1 MVSAA
6 PVALIPT
13 LALSSSTRTAANSRA
28 MMATPTT
35 KPKPKP
41 SKSILKTHVSAPPAS
56 AIGQKRKRVDMAM
69 SSTAISDLGLSSDD
83 QDAEEEGNANSPV
96 ATTHPPVAKKRA
108 RVKFEIDMPS
118 HSNKQQQR
126 QEQDDDGDEKK
137 GIENTRNEKSTAM
150 VREEVRRAIQRHLM
164 GDSEAYDRVKEIFT
178 ADPTELEDD
187 GSPVYDLPSPTSL
200 RNHLLG
206 LFSNV
211 SALDGSCS
219 GLVHAVLRS
228 EWLGRDEEYVKLFV
242 RFLGTLAAA
251 RGTYL
256 NSVLRVLV
264 HGLRQ
269 AGPRTGKLPGYAIVY
284 PSEIYDRVHMAIKY
298 IVQLIPAGSGAL
310 SPLIASSFPHDTD
323 TAKAHIVYTRNI
335 IKIVDYAPELRS
347 DILALITEKL
357 VKIDVQFQVDLEDA
371 DEDIDDDN
379 PVAISS
385 PEAIALGD
393 EDDEESDT
401 DTLASDDD
409 DISDI
414 ESQRAKQRADTKQK
428 IDYMIDILFEYYSI
442 AFTNGTVDEK
452 ETVHDLLLSHFQT
465 LILPTYRSRHT
476 QFLLFHYSQ
485 SSPIFIDRFAT
496 TCVQIIFS
504 RSEPT
509 IIRQY
514 AAAYLA
520 SFVARGAHVS
530 SEVVRDVF
538 DLLGT
543 HLQNLQAEYEPT
555 CRGPDLKRYGPFYS
569 TAQALLYIFCFRW
582 RDLTT
587 AALDADTTTTPA
599 SSTWLYDLDLD
610 DARFPPQIK
619 NVLSPAINSKLNP
632 LKICSPAIVSEFARL
647 THHLHFMYLYTLI
660 ETNKRIR
667 ISSFRSR
674 AMLAMQSR
682 FGNVEREI
690 KADDDLGPQL
700 DAYFP
705 FDPYHLPRSR
715 RWVVDD
721 YLEWRGI
728 PGVDDREDEDEFDD
742 DETTDGS
749 VAVNDEV
756 ESEEEGMTGTDE
768 D

>member
-1 MVSAA
+1 MVSAV
-6 PVALIPT
+6 PVLLAPT
-13 LALSSSTRTAANSRA
+13 LALPSTKAAGNPRTMTTPSS
-28 MMATPTT
+28 
-35 KPKPKP
+35 KLKP
-41 SKSILKTHVSAPPAS
+41 SKSILKTPTSTPATS
-56 AIGQKRKRVDMAM
+56 TIGHKRKRVEMDM
-69 SSTAISDLGLSSDD
+69 SSGSLSDLGMSSDEQDDDD
-83 QDAEEEGNANSPV
+83 QGATSPM
-96 ATTHPPVAKKRA
+96 TIPSSPAKKRA
-108 RVKFEIDMPS
+108 RVTFEMDMP
-118 HSNKQQQR
+118 NNRQQQ
-126 QEQDDDGDEKK
+126 DEERKK
-137 GIENTRNEKSTAM
+137 NGSGNSNRGAGAAEKSTAM

-178 ADPTELEDD
+178 ADPKELEDD

-219 GLVHAVLRS
+219 GLVHAVLGS
-228 EWLGRDEEYVKLFV
+228 EWLGRDPAYVKLFV

-269 AGPRTGKLPGYAIVY
+269 VGPRVGKLPGYPVVY
-284 PSEIYDRVHMAIKY
+284 PSEIYARVHMAIRY
-298 IVQLIPAGSGAL
+298 IIQLIPAGSGAL
-310 SPLIASSFPHDTD
+310 SPLIASSFPYDTD

-335 IKIVDYAPELRS
+335 IKIISYAPELRS
-347 DILALITEKL
+347 DILALVTEKL

-371 DEDIDDDN
+371 DEDIDDDD
-379 PVAISS
+379 PAARSS
-385 PEAIALGD
+385 AEAMAFDD
-393 EDDEESDT
+393 EDDDDSDSET
-401 DTLASDDD
+401 VASDDD
-409 DISDI
+409 DLNDI
-414 ESQRAKQRADTKQK
+414 EAQRAKKRADTKQK
-428 IDYMIDILFEYYSI
+428 IDFMIDILFEYYSGP
-442 AFTNGTVDEK
+442 FNNGTVDEK
-452 ETVHDLLLSHFQT
+452 ETANDLLLSHFQT
-465 LILPTYRSRHT
+465 IILPTYRSRHT

-504 RSEPT
+504 KSQPT

-543 HLQNLQAEYEPT
+543 HLKNLQTEYEPT

-587 AALDADTTTTPA
+587 AALEADTTTTTPA
-599 SSTWLYDLDLD
+599 SSAWLDNLDLD

-619 NVLSPAINSKLNP
+619 DVLHTAINSKLNP
-632 LKICSPAIVSEFARL
+632 LKICSPAIVAEFARL
-647 THHLHFMYLYTLI
+647 THHLGFMYLYSLI
-660 ETNKRIR
+660 ETNKRVR
-667 ISSFRSR
+667 ISSFRSLT
-674 AMLAMQSR
+674 ALAMESR
-682 FGNVEREI
+682 FGHVEREI
-690 KADDDLGPQL
+690 KADDDMGPQL

-742 DETTDGS
+742 DETSDGS
-749 VAVNDEV
+749 FSGDEGV
-756 ESEEEGMTGTDE
+756 DSEQGGETGTGTDE

>member
-1 MVSAA
+1 MVSAV
-6 PVALIPT
+6 PVLLAPT
-13 LALSSSTRTAANSRA
+13 LGNTRSMTTPSS
-28 MMATPTT
+28 
-35 KPKPKP
+35 KLKP
-41 SKSILKTHVSAPPAS
+41 SKSILKTPRSTPATS
-56 AIGQKRKRVDMAM
+56 TIGQKRKRVEMVM
-69 SSTAISDLGLSSDD
+69 SSGTISDLGISSDD
-83 QDAEEEGNANSPV
+83 MDDDEQGGSTSPV
-96 ATTHPPVAKKRA
+96 TIPSSPAKKRA
-108 RVKFEIDMPS
+108 RVTFEIDMPNNRQRRDEGGGKNGVGN
-118 HSNKQQQR
+118 SNR
-126 QEQDDDGDEKK
+126 GA
-137 GIENTRNEKSTAM
+137 GAGAGTTEKSTAM

-178 ADPTELEDD
+178 ADPKELEDD

-219 GLVHAVLRS
+219 GLVHAVLGS
-228 EWLGRDEEYVKLFV
+228 EWLGRDEGYVKLFV

-269 AGPRTGKLPGYAIVY
+269 VGPRVGKLPGYPVVY
-284 PSEIYDRVHMAIKY
+284 PSEIYARVHMAIRY
-298 IVQLIPAGSGAL
+298 IIQLIPAGSGAL
-310 SPLIASSFPHDTD
+310 SPLIASSFPYDTD

-335 IKIVDYAPELRS
+335 IKIIDYAPELRS
-347 DILALITEKL
+347 DILSLVTEKL

-379 PVAISS
+379 LVAMSS
-385 PEAIALGD
+385 PEAMALGD
-393 EDDEESDT
+393 EDDDEDSDT
-401 DTLASDDD
+401 DTVASDDD
-409 DISDI
+409 LSDI
-414 ESQRAKQRADTKQK
+414 EAQRAKQRADTKQK
-428 IDYMIDILFEYYSI
+428 IDFMIDILFEYYSPL
-442 AFTNGTVDEK
+442 FNDGTVDEK
-452 ETVHDLLLSHFQT
+452 ETANDLLLSHFQT
-465 LILPTYRSRHT
+465 IILPTYRSRHT
-476 QFLLFHYSQ
+476 QFILFHYSQ

-504 RSEPT
+504 KSQPT

-543 HLQNLQAEYEPT
+543 HLKNLQNEYEPT

-587 AALDADTTTTPA
+587 AALEADITITPA
-599 SSTWLYDLDLD
+599 SSDWLDNLDLD

-619 NVLSPAINSKLNP
+619 DVLHQAINSKLNP

-647 THHLHFMYLYTLI
+647 THHLGFMYLYSLI
-660 ETNKRIR
+660 ETNKRVR
-667 ISSFRSR
+667 ISSFRSLT
-674 AMLAMQSR
+674 ALAMESR
-682 FGNVEREI
+682 FGHVERET
-690 KADDDLGPQL
+690 KADDDMGPQL

-715 RWVVDD
+715 RWVVND

-742 DETTDGS
+742 DETSDGS
-749 VAVNDEV
+749 FSGLEEV
-756 ESEEEGMTGTDE
+756 DSEEEGETGTDE

>member
-1 MVSAA
+1 MVSAVPVLLA
-6 PVALIPT
+6 PTVVNP
-13 LALSSSTRTAANSRA
+13 RA
-28 MMATPTT
+28 MPTPSS
-35 KPKPKP
+35 KLKP
-41 SKSILKTHVSAPPAS
+41 SKSILKTSTSTPATS
-56 AIGQKRKRVDMAM
+56 TIGQKRKRVEMDM
-69 SSTAISDLGLSSDD
+69 SSGSISDLGISSDD
-83 QDAEEEGNANSPV
+83 LDDEEQGGTSPV
-96 ATTHPPVAKKRA
+96 TIPSSPAKKRA
-108 RVKFEIDMPS
+108 RVTFEMDMPNTN
-118 HSNKQQQR
+118 HRQQR
-126 QEQDDDGDEKK
+126 RDEEAEQH
-137 GIENTRNEKSTAM
+137 GIGSNNPGPGPGPGAGAAAAEKSIAM

-178 ADPTELEDD
+178 ADPKELEDD

-219 GLVHAVLRS
+219 GLVHAVLGS
-228 EWLGRDEEYVKLFV
+228 EWLGRDEGYVKLFV

-269 AGPRTGKLPGYAIVY
+269 VGPRVGKLPGYPVVY
-284 PSEIYDRVHMAIKY
+284 PSEIYARVHMAIRY
-298 IVQLIPAGSGAL
+298 IIQLIPAGSGAL
-310 SPLIASSFPHDTD
+310 SPLIASSFPYDTD

-335 IKIVDYAPELRS
+335 IKIIDYAPELRS
-347 DILALITEKL
+347 DILALVTEKL

-379 PVAISS
+379 PVAMSS

-393 EDDEESDT
+393 EYDDEDSDT
-401 DTLASDDD
+401 ETIASEDDD
-409 DISDI
+409 LSDI
-414 ESQRAKQRADTKQK
+414 EAQRAKQRVDTKQK
-428 IDYMIDILFEYYSI
+428 IDFMIDILFEYYSVP
-442 AFTNGTVDEK
+442 FNYGTVDEK
-452 ETVHDLLLSHFQT
+452 ETANDLLLSHFQT
-465 LILPTYRSRHT
+465 IILPTYRSRHT

-504 RSEPT
+504 KSQPT

-543 HLQNLQAEYEPT
+543 HLKNLQNEYEPT

-587 AALDADTTTTPA
+587 AALEADITITPA
-599 SSTWLYDLDLD
+599 SSDWLDNLDLD

-619 NVLSPAINSKLNP
+619 DVLHPAINSKLNP

-647 THHLHFMYLYTLI
+647 THHLGFMYLYSLI
-660 ETNKRIR
+660 ETNKRVR
-667 ISSFRSR
+667 ISSFRSLT
-674 AMLAMQSR
+674 ALAMESR
-682 FGNVEREI
+682 FGHVERET
-690 KADDDLGPQL
+690 KADDDMGPQL

-715 RWVVDD
+715 RWVVGD

-728 PGVDDREDEDEFDD
+728 PGVDDRKDEDEFDD
-742 DETTDGS
+742 DETSDASFTG
-749 VAVNDEV
+749 DEGAD
-756 ESEEEGMTGTDE
+756 SEEQGETGTGTDE

>member
-1 MVSAA
+1 MVASVPVLLA
-6 PVALIPT
+6 PS
-13 LALSSSTRTAANSRA
+13 LALSSTKISANSRA
-28 MMATPTT
+28 MTAPSS
-35 KPKPKP
+35 KLKP
-41 SKSILKTHVSAPPAS
+41 SKSILKPPTS
-56 AIGQKRKRVDMAM
+56 TPTTSTIGQKRKRSQMDM
-69 SSTAISDLGLSSDD
+69 SSTTISDMGISSDEAD
-83 QDAEEEGNANSPV
+83 DDDDERNVSP
-96 ATTHPPVAKKRA
+96 TTSSFSAKKRA
-108 RVKFEIDMPS
+108 RVKFEMDMLNNEQQYEKNGFNNN
-118 HSNKQQQR
+118 SN
-126 QEQDDDGDEKK
+126 
-137 GIENTRNEKSTAM
+137 TEKSAAM

-178 ADPTELEDD
+178 ADPKELEDD
-187 GSPVYDLPSPTSL
+187 DSPVYDVPSPVTL

-219 GLVHAVLRS
+219 GLVHAVLGS
-228 EWLGRDEEYVKLFV
+228 EWLGRDEGYVKLFV
-242 RFLGTLAAA
+242 RFMGTLAAA

-256 NSVLRVLV
+256 NSVLKVLV

-269 AGPRTGKLPGYAIVY
+269 VGPRVGKIPGYPVVY
-284 PSEIYDRVHMAIKY
+284 PSEIYSRVHMAIRY
-298 IVQLIPAGSGAL
+298 IIQLIPAGSGAL
-310 SPLIASSFPHDTD
+310 SPMIAATFPHDTD
-323 TAKAHIVYTRNI
+323 TPKAHIVYTRNI
-335 IKIVDYAPELRS
+335 LKIIDYAPELRS
-347 DILALITEKL
+347 DILALVTEKL

-371 DEDIDDDN
+371 DEDMDDEN
-379 PVAISS
+379 NAPEMSS

-393 EDDEESDT
+393 EDDEASDM
-401 DTLASDDD
+401 DTEASDDD
-409 DISDI
+409 DINDI
-414 ESQRAKQRADTKQK
+414 ESQLAKKRAGTKQK
-428 IDYMIDILFEYYSI
+428 IDYMIDLLFEYYSLP
-442 AFTNGTVDEK
+442 FTNGTVDEK
-452 ETVHDLLLSHFQT
+452 ENAHDLLLSHFQT
-465 LILPTYRSRHT
+465 IILPTYRSRHT

-504 RSEPT
+504 KSQPT
-509 IIRQY
+509 ILRQY

-543 HLQNLQAEYEPT
+543 HLQNLRSEYEPT

-587 AALDADTTTTPA
+587 AALEADISTTPA
-599 SSTWLYDLDLD
+599 SSDWLDNLDLD

-619 NVLSPAINSKLNP
+619 EVLIRAIYSKLNP

-647 THHLHFMYLYTLI
+647 THHLAFMYVYPLI
-660 ETNKRIR
+660 ETNKRLR
-667 ISSFRSR
+667 ISSFRSLT
-674 AMLAMQSR
+674 ALAMESR
-682 FGNVEREI
+682 FGHVEREI

-715 RWVVDD
+715 RWIVND

-728 PGVDDREDEDEFDD
+728 PGVDDREEDDEFDEDE
-742 DETTDGS
+742 TDGS
-749 VAVNDEV
+749 LTADEGV
-756 ESEEEGMTGTDE
+756 DSEGQDETGTDE

>member
-6 PVALIPT
+6 PVALVPT

-28 MMATPTT
+28 MMATPPTKP

-41 SKSILKTHVSAPPAS
+41 SKSILKTHVSTPPAS
-56 AIGQKRKRVDMAM
+56 AIGQKRKRV
-69 SSTAISDLGLSSDD
+69 AISDLGLSSDD
-83 QDAEEEGNANSPV
+83 QDAEEEGNASSPV
-96 ATTHPPVAKKRA
+96 ARTHPPVAKKRA
-108 RVKFEIDMPS
+108 RVKFEMDMPS

-126 QEQDDDGDEKK
+126 QEQDDDDDGDDDGDEKK

-150 VREEVRRAIQRHLM
+150 VREEVRRAIQRHLI
-164 GDSEAYDRVKEIFT
+164 GDSEAYDRVKEIFA

-284 PSEIYDRVHMAIKY
+284 PSEIYARVHMAIN
-298 IVQLIPAGSGAL
+298 
-310 SPLIASSFPHDTD
+310 FPHDTD

-335 IKIVDYAPELRS
+335 IKIIDYAPELRS
-347 DILALITEKL
+347 DILALITE
-357 VKIDVQFQVDLEDA
+357 
-371 DEDIDDDN
+371 N
-379 PVAISS
+379 
-385 PEAIALGD
+385 
-393 EDDEESDT
+393 
-401 DTLASDDD
+401 
-409 DISDI
+409 
-414 ESQRAKQRADTKQK
+414 
-428 IDYMIDILFEYYSI
+428 
-442 AFTNGTVDEK
+442 
-452 ETVHDLLLSHFQT
+452 
-465 LILPTYRSRHT
+465 SRT

-587 AALDADTTTTPA
+587 AALDADITTTPA
-599 SSTWLYDLDLD
+599 SSAWLYDLDLD

-674 AMLAMQSR
+674 AVLAMQSR

-749 VAVNDEV
+749 VTVNDEV

>member
-1 MVSAA
+1 MTT
-6 PVALIPT
+6 P
-13 LALSSSTRTAANSRA
+13 SS
-28 MMATPTT
+28 
-35 KPKPKP
+35 KLKP
-41 SKSILKTHVSAPPAS
+41 SKSILKPPTS
-56 AIGQKRKRVDMAM
+56 TPTTSNIGQKRKRVEMDM
-69 SSTAISDLGLSSDD
+69 SSTTTSDMGISSDD
-83 QDAEEEGNANSPV
+83 EDDENDEHASPM
-96 ATTHPPVAKKRA
+96 TSPPPLKKRA
-108 RVKFEIDMPS
+108 RVKFEMDMPNIK
-118 HSNKQQQR
+118 HQ
-126 QEQDDDGDEKK
+126 DEKK
-137 GIENTRNEKSTAM
+137 NNSNAEKSTAM
-150 VREEVRRAIQRHLM
+150 VREEVRRAIQRHLT

-178 ADPTELEDD
+178 ADPKELEDD
-187 GSPVYDLPSPTSL
+187 GSPVYDVPSPTSL

-219 GLVHAVLRS
+219 GLVHAVLGS
-228 EWLGRDEEYVKLFV
+228 EWLGRDEGYVKLFV
-242 RFLGTLAAA
+242 RFMGTLAAA

-256 NSVLRVLV
+256 NSVLKVLV
-264 HGLRQ
+264 HGFRQ
-269 AGPRTGKLPGYAIVY
+269 VGPRIGKLPGYPVVY
-284 PSEIYDRVHMAIKY
+284 PSEIYARVHMATRY
-298 IVQLIPAGSGAL
+298 IIQLIPAGSGAL
-310 SPLIASSFPHDTD
+310 SPLIAASFPHDTD

-335 IKIVDYAPELRS
+335 IKIIDYAPELRS
-347 DILALITEKL
+347 DILGLVTEKL

-379 PVAISS
+379 IPAMSS

-401 DTLASDDD
+401 DTVASDDD
-409 DISDI
+409 DISDL
-414 ESQRAKQRADTKQK
+414 ESQRAKKRAETKQK
-428 IDYMIDILFEYYSI
+428 IDYMIDILFEYYSLP
-442 AFTNGTVDEK
+442 FTKGTVDEK
-452 ETVHDLLLSHFQT
+452 ETANDLLLSHFQT
-465 LILPTYRSRHT
+465 IILPTYRSRHT
-476 QFLLFHYSQ
+476 QFLLFHFSQ

-504 RSEPT
+504 KSQPT
-509 IIRQY
+509 ILRQY

-543 HLQNLQAEYEPT
+543 HLQNLRSEYEPT

-587 AALDADTTTTPA
+587 AALEADVSITPA
-599 SSTWLYDLDLD
+599 SSSNWLDNLDLD

-619 NVLSPAINSKLNP
+619 EVLVRAVYSKLNP

-647 THHLHFMYLYTLI
+647 THHLAFMYVYPLI
-660 ETNKRIR
+660 ETNKRLR
-667 ISSFRSR
+667 ISSFRSLT
-674 AMLAMQSR
+674 AMAMESR
-682 FGNVEREI
+682 FGHVEREI

-715 RWVVDD
+715 RWIVND

-728 PGVDDREDEDEFDD
+728 PGVDDREEEDEFDD
-742 DETTDGS
+742 DETDGS
-749 VAVNDEV
+749 LTADEGV
-756 ESEEEGMTGTDE
+756 ESEEEGETGTDE

>member
-1 MVSAA
+1 MVSAVPVLLA
-6 PVALIPT
+6 PTAV
-13 LALSSSTRTAANSRA
+13 LSSTKTAANSRA
-28 MMATPTT
+28 MTTPSS
-35 KPKPKP
+35 KLKP
-41 SKSILKTHVSAPPAS
+41 SKSILKPPTS
-56 AIGQKRKRVDMAM
+56 TPTTSNIGQKRKRVEMDM
-69 SSTAISDLGLSSDD
+69 SSTTTSDMGISPDD
-83 QDAEEEGNANSPV
+83 EDDEDDEHVSPM
-96 ATTHPPVAKKRA
+96 TSPSPAKKRA
-108 RVKFEIDMPS
+108 RVKFELDMPNIK
-118 HSNKQQQR
+118 HQ
-126 QEQDDDGDEKK
+126 DEKK
-137 GIENTRNEKSTAM
+137 GINNNNNSNAEKSTAM
-150 VREEVRRAIQRHLM
+150 VREEVRRAIQRHLT

-178 ADPTELEDD
+178 ADPKELEDD
-187 GSPVYDLPSPTSL
+187 GSPVYDVPSPTSL

-219 GLVHAVLRS
+219 GLVHAVLGS
-228 EWLGRDEEYVKLFV
+228 EWLGRDEGYVKLFV
-242 RFLGTLAAA
+242 RFMGTLAAA

-264 HGLRQ
+264 HGFRQ
-269 AGPRTGKLPGYAIVY
+269 VGPRIGKLPGYPVVY
-284 PSEIYDRVHMAIKY
+284 PSEIYARVHMATRY
-298 IVQLIPAGSGAL
+298 IIQLIPAGSGAL
-310 SPLIASSFPHDTD
+310 SPLIAASFPHDTD

-335 IKIVDYAPELRS
+335 IKIIDYAPELRS
-347 DILALITEKL
+347 DILGLVTEKL

-379 PVAISS
+379 IPAMSS

-401 DTLASDDD
+401 DTIASDDD
-409 DISDI
+409 DINDL
-414 ESQRAKQRADTKQK
+414 ESQRAKKRAETKQK
-428 IDYMIDILFEYYSI
+428 IDYMIDILFEYYSLP
-442 AFTNGTVDEK
+442 FTKGTVDEK
-452 ETVHDLLLSHFQT
+452 ETANDLLLSHFQT
-465 LILPTYRSRHT
+465 IILPTYRSRHT
-476 QFLLFHYSQ
+476 QFLLFHFSQ

-504 RSEPT
+504 KSQPT
-509 IIRQY
+509 ILRQY

-543 HLQNLQAEYEPT
+543 HLQNLRSEYEPT

-587 AALDADTTTTPA
+587 AALEADISITPA
-599 SSTWLYDLDLD
+599 SSSNWLDNLDLD

-619 NVLSPAINSKLNP
+619 EVLVRAVYSKLNP

-647 THHLHFMYLYTLI
+647 THHLAFMYVYPLI
-660 ETNKRIR
+660 ETNKRLR
-667 ISSFRSR
+667 ISSFRSLT
-674 AMLAMQSR
+674 AMAMESR
-682 FGNVEREI
+682 FGHVEREI

-715 RWVVDD
+715 RWIVND

-728 PGVDDREDEDEFDD
+728 PGVDDREEEDEFDD
-742 DETTDGS
+742 DETDGS
-749 VAVNDEV
+749 LTADEGV
-756 ESEEEGMTGTDE
+756 ESEEEGETGTDE

>member
-1 MVSAA
+1 MVSTVPVLLA
-6 PVALIPT
+6 PTP
-13 LALSSSTRTAANSRA
+13 ALSSTKSGANTRT
-28 MMATPTT
+28 MTTPSS
-35 KPKPKP
+35 KLKP
-41 SKSILKTHVSAPPAS
+41 SKSILKPPTCTPTTS
-56 AIGQKRKRVDMAM
+56 TTVGQKRKRAEITM
-69 SSTAISDLGLSSDD
+69 SSTTISDMDISSDEED
-83 QDAEEEGNANSPV
+83 QEDEQNASP
-96 ATTHPPVAKKRA
+96 TTSLSPAKKRA
-108 RVKFEIDMPS
+108 RVQFEMDMP
-118 HSNKQQQR
+118 NNQQQH
-126 QEQDDDGDEKK
+126 EKK
-137 GIENTRNEKSTAM
+137 AFNNNNNNSNSEKSAAM
-150 VREEVRRAIQRHLM
+150 VREEVRRAIQRHLT
-164 GDSEAYDRVKEIFT
+164 GDSEAYDRVKEIFA
-178 ADPTELEDD
+178 ADPKELEDD
-187 GSPVYDLPSPTSL
+187 GSPVYDVPSPMSL

-219 GLVHAVLRS
+219 GLVHAVLGS
-228 EWLGRDEEYVKLFV
+228 EWLGRDEGYVKLFV
-242 RFLGTLAAA
+242 RFMGTLAAA

-256 NSVLRVLV
+256 NSVLKVLV

-269 AGPRTGKLPGYAIVY
+269 VGPRVGKIPGYPVVY
-284 PSEIYDRVHMAIKY
+284 PSEIYARVHMATRY
-298 IVQLIPAGSGAL
+298 IIQLIPAGSGAL
-310 SPLIASSFPHDTD
+310 SPLIAASFPHDTD

-335 IKIVDYAPELRS
+335 IKIIDYAPELRS
-347 DILALITEKL
+347 DILALVTEKL

-379 PVAISS
+379 LPAMSS

-401 DTLASDDD
+401 ETVASDDD
-409 DISDI
+409 INDI
-414 ESQRAKQRADTKQK
+414 ESQRAKKRAETKQK
-428 IDYMIDILFEYYSI
+428 IDYMIDILFEYYSVPF
-442 AFTNGTVDEK
+442 ANGTVDEK
-452 ETVHDLLLSHFQT
+452 ETAHDLLLSHFQT
-465 LILPTYRSRHT
+465 IILPTYRSRHT

-496 TCVQIIFS
+496 SCVQIIFS
-504 RSEPT
+504 KSQPT
-509 IIRQY
+509 ILRQY

-520 SFVARGAHVS
+520 SFVARGSHVS

-543 HLQNLQAEYEPT
+543 HLQNLRSEYEPT

-587 AALDADTTTTPA
+587 AALEADISTTPA
-599 SSTWLYDLDLD
+599 SSDWLDNLDLD

-619 NVLSPAINSKLNP
+619 EVLMRAIYSKLNP

-647 THHLHFMYLYTLI
+647 THHLAFMYVFPLI
-660 ETNKRIR
+660 ETNKRLR
-667 ISSFRSR
+667 ISSFRSLT
-674 AMLAMQSR
+674 ALAMESR
-682 FGNVEREI
+682 FGHVEREI

-715 RWVVDD
+715 RWIVND

-728 PGVDDREDEDEFDD
+728 PGVDDREEEDEFDED
-742 DETTDGS
+742 DTDGS
-749 VAVNDEV
+749 LTADEGV
-756 ESEEEGMTGTDE
+756 DSEGEEETGTDE